1 MTNTL
6 HRQGS
11 PESLRR
17 DYVVFSTVAN
27 GHNDQGAEE
36 KKREFLRMAARHG
49 PVNTA
54 IVQEPEVVNEGAKWV
69 WNSLAPPTVAVDQA
83 LEKFTGSAHATA
95 TFDNLDAVRGFVEEL
110 IRADMGI
117 SINISGPL
125 DEVGSCC
132 RELGRKRHSAEH
144 SLGVFGKKERLPSN
158 QVLEISTMCGH
169 GMVAFG
175 LITKIIDYIR
185 LGILTPEEG
194 AAYLARPCTCGAFNP
209 SRAAELLE
217 SAHVEGG
224 GSPSAPS

>member
-17 DYVVFSTVAN
+17 DYVVFATVAN

-36 KKREFLRMAARHG
+36 KKRQFLRMAASHG
-49 PVNTA
+49 PANTS
-54 IVQEPEVVNEGAKWV
+54 IVREPEVVDEGSKWV
-69 WNSLAPPTVAVDQA
+69 WSSLAAPTATVGQA

-95 TFDNLDAVRGFVEEL
+95 TFDNLEAVRDFVADL

-117 SINISGPL
+117 SINISGSL
-125 DEVGSCC
+125 GEVGSCC
-132 RELGRKRHSAEH
+132 RELGRERHSAEH
-144 SLGVFGKKERLPSN
+144 SLGVFGKKELLPSD

-175 LITKIIDYIR
+175 LINKIMDYIR
-185 LGILTPEEG
+185 LGILTPEQG

-209 SRAAELLE
+209 SRATKLLQRAQPKE
-217 SAHVEGG
+217 
-224 GSPSAPS
+224 